1 LSSLTQLQDLPSKA
15 LVLLVGPP
23 GSGKS
28 SFCQQAVLHNL
39 AVDTPIIYVTTESTA
54 FDVEKTLRD
63 RGLGVTEPALLSFVD
78 AYTATVGVA
87 VPDRADTVHAD
98 CNDLSSIDIAISKLQ
113 ERMGQRGILL
123 VFDSL
128 TSPYLFT
135 GAELIRFMR
144 LTLSRFTA
152 GGNAVLACMDEGCG
166 KSEDLV
172 ALMSLAHGVIKLTR
186 ERDTQSVDVVK
197 HPTLAPT
204 QLDVPLEPEQLGIVK
219 RVWNPR
225 LLKQYF
231 QAFLGGEAAFWRPEV
246 GDYVNLFWPN
256 LAPWSGLLWDPKRF
270 PKIFYEA
277 NKDDY
282 PAGIKSAIEDNEVF
296 RGFAAAAGGPFRM
309 RLFTKFMPK
318 SFSKVKDMKKMA
330 RFWSMMELEHSG
342 IVEYLDDVSKTDE
355 HYFRVHENFNCWGFD
370 NVGAPM
376 ASYVPAITAGVC
388 KGFEYLKGVDRDWN
402 AVETKCIGLGDPY
415 CEFKLV
421 PGELDELPASLEK
434 DLTVLDRIHD
444 RMMDRLMGF
453 LLHGTPLVAPRAK
466 LGSDVYIHPVS
477 HTMGGENIPAM
488 ARVWSERYQMAMRMG
503 GAKVGKEV
511 AEHLMEAGVRED
523 EAVHRVLHL
532 LEHCKVGTIK
542 FGETI
547 RIRENCENALTK
559 VMQLLKEPSCF
570 FTTGFLNGVF
580 AALKNQHVTEMRCIA
595 MGDPYCEWEFR

>member
-1 LSSLTQLQDLPSKA
+1 M
-15 LVLLVGPP
+15 VGPP
-23 GSGKS
+23 GSGKTAFS
-28 SFCQQAVLHNL
+28 QQTVLHNL
-39 AVDTPIIYVTTESTA
+39 AVDTPIIYVTTEAAT

-63 RGLGVTEPALLSFVD
+63 RGLGTTQPALLSFVD
-78 AYTATVGVA
+78 AYTETVGVS
-87 VPDRADTVHAD
+87 VPDRPDTVHAD
-98 CNDLSSIDIAISKLQ
+98 CNDLSSIDIAISKLK
-113 ERMGQRGILL
+113 ERMGRQGILL
-123 VFDSL
+123 IFDSL

-135 GAELIRFMR
+135 GSEMIRFMR

-152 GGNAVLACMDEGCG
+152 GGNAVLGCMDEGCT

-172 ALMSLAHGVIKLTR
+172 ALMSLANGVIKM
-186 ERDTQSVDVVK
+186 ERGRDMQSLDIVK
-197 HPTLAPT
+197 HPTMAPT
-204 QLDVPLEPEQLGIVK
+204 RLTVPLEPEQLGIVK

-231 QAFLGGEAAFWRPEV
+231 QAFLGSKAAFWRHEV

-270 PKIFYEA
+270 PLIFYEA
-277 NKDDY
+277 NKDDF
-282 PAGIKSAIEDNEVF
+282 PAGMKTAEEDKEVYRAF
-296 RGFAAAAGGPFRM
+296 SESVGGPFRM

-318 SFSKVKDMKKMA
+318 SFSKVNDMKKME
-330 RFWSMMELEHSG
+330 RFWSTMELERSG

-355 HYFRVHENFNCWGFD
+355 HYFRVYENFNCWGFD

-376 ASYVPAITAGVC
+376 ASYIPAITAGAC

-415 CEFKLV
+415 CEFKVV
-421 PGELDELPASLEK
+421 PGELDELKTSLEK
-434 DLTVLDRIHD
+434 DLSVLERIHD

-453 LLHGTPLVAPRAK
+453 LLHGEPLVEARAK
-466 LGSDVYIHPVS
+466 LGRDVYIHPVS

-511 AEHLMEAGVRED
+511 GEHLLEAGIRED
-523 EAVHRVLHL
+523 EAVHRVVHL
-532 LEHCKVGTIK
+532 LDHCKVGKISL
-542 FGETI
+542 GETI

-580 AALKNQHVTEMRCIA
+580 ATLKNQHVTETRCIA